1 MVTRDYYYGLDAVQS
16 GVVAVELERKRLA
29 VSAPAAS
36 QTDKA
41 LLLNIQGARRQVSID
56 YCLSKP

>member
-36 QTDKA
+36 QTDKFGE
-41 LLLNIQGARRQVSID
+41 IMDQR
-56 YCLSKP
+56 